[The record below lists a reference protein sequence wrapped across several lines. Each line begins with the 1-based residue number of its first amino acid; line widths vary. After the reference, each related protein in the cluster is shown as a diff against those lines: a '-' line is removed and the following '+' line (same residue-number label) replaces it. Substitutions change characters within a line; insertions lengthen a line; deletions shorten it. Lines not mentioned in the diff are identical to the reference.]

1 MRDPRFPTLDPE
13 LLGPTRDAL
22 HAYAQVIG
30 HWAEE
35 NRQRRKH
42 WWHISLRP
50 SLRGLTTG
58 VIHANI
64 NFELELDFRG
74 SSLRVLHDNGMGSL
88 NLCGQSAREMAQ
100 FVHRQ
105 LELAGIE
112 DCGVPNSEE
121 MDDAPHPACSA
132 QVARDLHVTLASV
145 AASLEQFRATLREE
159 TSPIQVWPHHF
170 DLAMVWLP
178 GAKVVGTDPADEE
191 TADKQMNFGFLF
203 GDSFIEEPYF
213 YITAYPHPE
222 ALEDIDLPA
231 GTDWYV
237 DGFKGAVLKY
247 NELASRDRPTEY
259 LHALWNQLL
268 SAARVHLCN
277 GEE

>member
-1 MRDPRFPTLDPE
+1 MRDRRFPALEPA
-13 LLGPTRDAL
+13 LIGPTRDAL
-22 HAYAQVIG
+22 HAYARVIG
-30 HWAEE
+30 NWAEG

-74 SSLRVLHDNGMGSL
+74 SALRVLHDNGMASV
-88 NLCGQSAREMAQ
+88 NLCGQSAREIAC

-105 LELAGIE
+105 LELAGIG
-112 DCGVPNSEE
+112 DCSVPNSEE
-121 MDDAPHPACSA
+121 MDDTPHPDCSA
-132 QVARDLHVTLASV
+132 QVARDLHVALASV
-145 AASLEQFRATLREE
+145 AASLERFRATIREE

-203 GDSFIEEPYF
+203 GDSFIAEPYF

-222 ALEDIDLPA
+222 DLQKVELPA
-231 GTDWYV
+231 GSEWYV

-247 NELASRDRPTEY
+247 NELARQEQPTEY

-268 SAARVHLCN
+268 SAARQHLCN
-277 GEE
+277 

>member
-1 MRDPRFPTLDPE
+1 MKDSRFPTLDP
-13 LLGPTRDAL
+13 LLIGPTRDAL

-30 HWAEE
+30 SWAEGI
-35 NRQRRKH
+35 RQRRKH

-50 SLRGLTTG
+50 SLCGLTTG

-74 SSLRVLHDNGMGSL
+74 SALRVAHDNGTGSV
-88 NLCGQSAREMAQ
+88 NLCGQSAREIAR
-100 FVHRQ
+100 FVHQQ

-112 DCGVPNSEE
+112 DCRVPRSEE
-121 MDDAPHPACSA
+121 LDDTPHPNYSA
-132 QVARDLHVTLASV
+132 QVARDMHVALAAV
-145 AASLEQFRATLREE
+145 AAALEQFRATILEE

-178 GAKVVGTDPADEE
+178 GAKVAGTDPADEE

-203 GDSFIEEPYF
+203 GDSFVAEPYL

-222 ALEDIDLPA
+222 ALEKTRLPA

-237 DGFKGAVLKY
+237 DDFKGAVLRY
-247 NELASRDRPTEY
+247 SELNNANNPSEY
-259 LHALWNQLL
+259 LRTLWDQLL
-268 SAARVHLCN
+268 GAAREHLCK
-277 GEE
+277 

>member
-1 MRDPRFPTLDPE
+1 MRDPQFPPLDPE
-13 LLGPTRDAL
+13 LIGPTRDAL
-22 HAYAQVIG
+22 HAYARVIG
-30 HWAEE
+30 NWAEG

-50 SLRGLTTG
+50 SLCGLTTG

-74 SSLRVLHDNGMGSL
+74 SALRVSHDNGTGSV
-88 NLCGQSAREMAQ
+88 NLCGQSARELAR
-100 FVHRQ
+100 FVNRQ

-112 DCGVPNSEE
+112 DCRVPDSAEL
-121 MDDAPHPACSA
+121 DDTPHPEYSA
-132 QVARDLHVTLASV
+132 QLARDLHVVLASV
-145 AASLEQFRATLREE
+145 TASLDRFRATIREE

-178 GAKVVGTDPADEE
+178 GTRVVGADPADEE

-203 GDSFIEEPYF
+203 GDSFIAEPYL
-213 YITAYPHPE
+213 YVTAYPHPQDLQE
-222 ALEDIDLPA
+222 TELPA
-231 GTDWYV
+231 GTEWYV

-247 NELASRDRPTEY
+247 SELARQDQPADY
-259 LHALWNQLL
+259 LHALWDRLL
-268 SAARVHLCN
+268 TAAREHLCT
-277 GEE
+277 

>member
-1 MRDPRFPTLDPE
+1 MSEPQFPTLDPQ
-13 LLGPTRDAL
+13 LIAPTRDAL

-30 HWAEE
+30 SWAEE
-35 NRQRRKH
+35 IRRRRKH
-42 WWHISLRP
+42 WWHLSLRT
-50 SLRGLTTG
+50 SLCGLTTG

-74 SSLRVLHDNGMGSL
+74 SALRVAHDDGSASV
-88 NLCGQSAREMAQ
+88 NLCGQSAREMAR

-112 DCGVPNSEE
+112 DCHVPGSEG
-121 MDDAPHPACSA
+121 MDDTPHPDYSA
-132 QVARDLHVTLASV
+132 QVARDLHVALASV
-145 AASLEQFRATLREE
+145 TASLERFRATLREE

-178 GAKVVGTDPADEE
+178 GTKVAGTDPAEEE

-203 GDSFIEEPYF
+203 GDSFIEEPYL

-222 ALEDIDLPA
+222 DLQEIGLPA
-231 GTDWYV
+231 GAEWYV
-237 DGFKGAVLKY
+237 NGFKGAVLRY
-247 NELASRDRPTEY
+247 DELARQDQPAEY
-259 LHALWNQLL
+259 LQALWNRLL
-268 SAARVHLCN
+268 SAAREHLCN
-277 GEE
+277 